1 MPVKKEAIFKAIS
14 EVKQKSKKRNFRQSV
29 ELILNLRDID
39 LKKPENRINELIEL
53 PHPPVEDIR
62 ITVFA
67 TGDLALRARDAGVYR
82 VLERDALIALAN
94 DKKNSKRLV
103 KETDFF
109 LAETTLMALIG
120 RSLGPILGPR
130 GKMPTPI
137 LPTAP
142 IETIIDRYQRLVRL
156 RVRDQL
162 VTQCRVGTEDMA
174 DDLLIDNIQA
184 IFTRFEQ
191 RLPKGFKNIKR
202 AYVKTSMGPLS
213 KIEL

>member
-53 PHPPVEDIR
+53 PYPPVENIR

-137 LPTAP
+137 PPTAP

-174 DDLLIDNIQA
+174 NDLLVDNIQA

-191 RLPKGFKNIKR
+191 RLPKGFKNIRR
-202 AYVKTSMGPLS
+202 AYVKTSMGPSS

>member
-1 MPVKKEAIFKAIS
+1 MTVKKEAIFKAIS

-39 LKKPENRINELIEL
+39 LKKPENRINELVEL
-53 PHPPVEDIR
+53 PYPPVEDIR

-67 TGDLALRARDAGVYR
+67 TGDLALRARNAGVYR

-137 LPTAP
+137 PPTAP
-142 IETIIDRYQRLVRL
+142 IETLIDRYQRLVRL

-174 DDLLIDNIQA
+174 DDLLVDNIQA

-202 AYVKTSMGPLS
+202 AYVKTSMGPSS

>member
-202 AYVKTSMGPLS
+202 AYVKTSMGPSS

>member
-1 MPVKKEAIFKAIS
+1 MSVKKEAILKAIS

-29 ELILNLRDID
+29 ELILNLRDLD

-53 PHPPVEDIR
+53 PYPPVEDVQ

-67 TGDLALRARDAGVYR
+67 TGDLALRARDASVYR
-82 VLERDALIALAN
+82 VLDRDALIALAN
-94 DKKNSKRLV
+94 DKKNSKKLA

-120 RSLGPILGPR
+120 KSLGPILGPR

-137 LPTAP
+137 PPTAP
-142 IETIIDRYQRLVRL
+142 IETIIGRHQKLIRL

-162 VTQCRVGTEDMA
+162 VAQCRIGTEDMA
-174 DDLLIDNIQA
+174 NDLLIDNIQA

-191 RLPKGFKNIKR
+191 KLPKGLKNIRR
-202 AYVKTSMGPLS
+202 AYVKTSMGSSS
-213 KIEL
+213 KIAL